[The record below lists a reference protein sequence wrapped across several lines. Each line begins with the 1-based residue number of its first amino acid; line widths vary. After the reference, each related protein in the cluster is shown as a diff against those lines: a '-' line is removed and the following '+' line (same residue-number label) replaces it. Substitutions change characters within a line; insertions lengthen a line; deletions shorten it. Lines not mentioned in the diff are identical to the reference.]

1 MVVNKEVV
9 ANSNVSV
16 DFPRQFDVLFVDLPE
31 VIGANH
37 MQKGVHPC
45 VVLSSNSNNKNN
57 PNITVI
63 PFTSKTN
70 KAKHSPTHLY
80 LNLEAARSIGL
91 YKPSTLSAENTMPVD
106 KSMILKKVGKI
117 TNTDMKESIKRIV
130 NAYIGF
136 LYTAWKYLIHMLI

>member
-1 MVVNKEVV
+1 MYNETKSVNEVRT
-9 ANSNVSV
+9 NGNTSV

-31 VIGANH
+31 VIGASH

-57 PNITVI
+57 SNITVI

-70 KAKHSPTHLY
+70 KAKHLPTHLY
-80 LNLEAARSIGL
+80 LNLEVARSIGL

-106 KSMILKKVGKI
+106 KSMIKKIVGRVGS
-117 TNTDMKESIKRIV
+117 NELKESIKRIV

-136 LYTAWKYLIHMLI
+136 LYENN